1 MRRED
6 LDDTATVPAQGEAG
20 SAAEQRETLAK
31 IYRLLL
37 SLKHKRRGSRR
48 NQPQPD
54 AASAN
59 GEPRQASD
67 TEALNK

>member
-6 LDDTATVPAQGEAG
+6 LNDTAPIPAQGEAG
-20 SAAEQRETLAK
+20 FAAEQRETLAK

-37 SLKHKRRGSRR
+37 SLKHKRRGSRG

-59 GEPRQASD
+59 GEPCQVSD
-67 TEALNK
+67 TETLSE